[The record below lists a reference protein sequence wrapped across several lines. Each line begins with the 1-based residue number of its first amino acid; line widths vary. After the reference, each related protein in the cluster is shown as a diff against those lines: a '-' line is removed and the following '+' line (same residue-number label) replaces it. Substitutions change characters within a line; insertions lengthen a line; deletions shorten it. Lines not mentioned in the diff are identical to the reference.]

1 MEKETKTLIGQAT
14 EEQIAEWKNKFG
26 DIHSVTAEGH
36 VAYFKNPNRQQ
47 VGYAMGLQKD
57 PMKMTEFLLK
67 ECRVGGSEVFE
78 KEVSFM
84 LGAAPL
90 LEKLVSVKQV
100 EIAKL

>member
-14 EEQIAEWKNKFG
+14 EKQIAEWKEQHG
-26 DIHSVTAEGH
+26 EIYSTIAEGH
-36 VAYFKNPNRQQ
+36 VAYFRTPNRKE
-47 VGYAMGLQKD
+47 VSYAMGLQND

-67 ECRVGGSEVFE
+67 ECRIGGSDVFE

-90 LEKLVSVKQV
+90 LEKLITVKQT